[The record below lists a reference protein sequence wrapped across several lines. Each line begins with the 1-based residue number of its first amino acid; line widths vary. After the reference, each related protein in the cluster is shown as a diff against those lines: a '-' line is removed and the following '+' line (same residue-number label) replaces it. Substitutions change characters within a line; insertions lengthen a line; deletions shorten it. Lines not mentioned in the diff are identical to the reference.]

1 MWGRVLINVRVNYLP
16 QALISS
22 ASDCRNN
29 CKDVLV
35 GKFTSGDSSAIS
47 IISSYIPNSQFSFSV
62 EVNFGR
68 EPIGMFS
75 LQISLNPIIASKNF
89 SGVNTSGVL
98 NVNVNPAL
106 FSTTRTQLQAEGD
119 LLV

>member
-1 MWGRVLINVRVNYLP
+1 MRANYLP
-16 QALISS
+16 QVLLSS
-22 ASDCRNN
+22 ASDCMNN

-47 IISSYIPNSQFSFSV
+47 ITSSYIPNSQFSFSV

-75 LQISLNPIIASKNF
+75 LQLTLNPLIAAKYF
-89 SGVNTSGVL
+89 SGVDTSAVL
-98 NVNVNPAL
+98 NVNVNPGL
-106 FSTTRTQLQAEGD
+106 FSTANIGD
-119 LLV
+119 ILV

>member
-1 MWGRVLINVRVNYLP
+1 MRVNYLP
-16 QALISS
+16 QALINS
-22 ASDCRNN
+22 ANDCRNN

-35 GKFTSGDSSAIS
+35 GKFTSGDTSAIS
-47 IISSYIPNSQFSFSV
+47 IISSYIANSQFSFSV

-75 LQISLNPIIASKNF
+75 MQIGLNPIIAAKYF
-89 SGVNTSGVL
+89 AGVDTSAVL

-106 FSTTRTQLQAEGD
+106 FAKNLSNDQLD
-119 LLV
+119 

>member
-1 MWGRVLINVRVNYLP
+1 LP

-22 ASDCRNN
+22 ANDCKNN

-62 EVNFGR
+62 EVNFGK

-75 LQISLNPIIASKNF
+75 LQIGLNPIIAAKYF
-89 SGVNTSGVL
+89 SGVDTSSVL

-106 FSTTRTQLQAEGD
+106 FARTDSAD
-119 LLV
+119 TLV

>member
-1 MWGRVLINVRVNYLP
+1 MRVNYLP

-29 CKDVLV
+29 CKDVLI

-47 IISSYIPNSQFSFSV
+47 IISSYIPNSQFSFSI
-62 EVNFGR
+62 EVNFAK

-75 LQISLNPIIASKNF
+75 LQIALNPIIAAKYF
-89 SGVNTSGVL
+89 RGVDTSAVL

-106 FSTTRTQLQAEGD
+106 FANKFETDTLN
-119 LLV
+119 